1 MESISQSLAVESTE
15 EQIIG
20 EVEAVRSR
28 AQGPGLIREIG
39 VSEAMICN
47 WKSKTAA

>member
-1 MESISQSLAVESTE
+1 MLAIESTE

-20 EVEAVRSR
+20 EGEAVRSR
-28 AQGPGLIREIG
+28 GQGKELIREIG
-39 VSEAMICN
+39 VSEATIYI